1 MCVCSPAILLLVFEI
16 WSQRALPF
24 LLVSDQEDPWKRY
37 SQVHKDRRGI
47 GTLSQIPSSALSCV
61 DKKPDTSKHVT
72 ERERDNYRSNQLHT
86 ILHTANI
93 FNTCLSL
100 EISLFFSHYNLYV
113 YVRVYHIYIYR
124 YHVSHWPCWPL
135 RGCGA
140 ANMFGSSSLA
150 ECVIFSPISCAG

>member
-1 MCVCSPAILLLVFEI
+1 MQKCYASCGEHASSNVPGSCLYIADMYVDFDIILMDYVCVCAPAILLLVFEI

-37 SQVHKDRRGI
+37 SQVHKDRRGM

-72 ERERDNYRSNQLHT
+72 ERERERDNYRSNQLHT

-100 EISLFFSHYNLYV
+100 EISLFFSHYRSLCLCTCVSY
-113 YVRVYHIYIYR
+113 IYI
-124 YHVSHWPCWPL
+124 
-135 RGCGA
+135 
-140 ANMFGSSSLA
+140 
-150 ECVIFSPISCAG
+150 